1 MTLDNILEEIKKA
14 NSIVILTH
22 QSPDGD
28 AIGSSL
34 AFYIALKQMGKNPD
48 LIVKEMP
55 RVFKFLPYADEI
67 KTEKTIDGE
76 YDLAIALDCATEARI
91 DAGEECFEN
100 AKVTISID
108 HHESNKMFAEHNF
121 VNPAAPACAQILIGI
136 FEYIGIDITKE
147 IGTCIL
153 TGIITDTGGFKYSTI
168 SPETFE
174 FTANLLE
181 RGVDVSEIYKQV
193 LQIKTK
199 AHFKLSQMAT
209 SRLEFLEDEKVT
221 FTYITKEDEEKVNA
235 EPGDHEGIVELGRDI
250 EGVEVAIL
258 LRETDEGFK
267 ASLRSNGNINV
278 SDICM
283 MFGGGGHPAAAGCT
297 LSYSLEDA
305 KQKIIAQVKANLH

>member
-14 NSIVILTH
+14 NSIVLLTH

-34 AFYIALKQMGKNPD
+34 AFYIALKQFGKKAD
-48 LIVKEMP
+48 LVIEEMP
-55 RVFKFLPYADEI
+55 RVYEFLPCSDEV
-67 KTEKTIDGE
+67 KKEKDRQGE

-91 DAGEECFEN
+91 AGREECFEN

-108 HHESNKMFAEHNF
+108 HHESNKMFADYNF
-121 VNPAAPACAQILIGI
+121 VNPASPACAQILIGI
-136 FEYIGIDITKE
+136 FEHIGIEITKE
-147 IGTCIL
+147 IGACIL

-174 FTANLLE
+174 FTAHILSK
-181 RGVDVSEIYKQV
+181 GVDVSEIYKKV

-199 AHFKLSQMAT
+199 SHFKLSQIAT
-209 SRLEFLEDEKVT
+209 SRLEFLENDKIT
-221 FTYITKEDEEKVNA
+221 FTYITKEDEENVNA
-235 EPGDHEGIVELGRDI
+235 ETGDHEGIVEIARDI

-258 LRETDEGFK
+258 LRETDEGYK
-267 ASLRSNGNINV
+267 ASLRSNGDVNV
-278 SDICM
+278 SDVCM

-297 LSYSLEDA
+297 LSYSLEES
-305 KQKIIAQVKANLH
+305 KQKIISQVKANL

>member
-14 NSIVILTH
+14 NSIVLLTH

-48 LIVKEMP
+48 LIIKEMP
-55 RVFKFLPYADEI
+55 RVFGFLPCANEVKQESNI
-67 KTEKTIDGE
+67 QG

-91 DAGEECFEN
+91 DGREEFFEN

-136 FEYIGIDITKE
+136 FEYIGIEITKE

-174 FTANLLE
+174 FTASLLA
-181 RGVDVSEIYKQV
+181 RGVDVSEIYKKV

-199 AHFKLSQMAT
+199 SHFKLSQIAT
-209 SRLEFLEDEKVT
+209 SRLEFLEDEKIT
-221 FTYITKEDEEKVNA
+221 FTYITKEDEKKVNA

-258 LRETDEGFK
+258 LRETDEGYK
-267 ASLRSNGNINV
+267 ASLRSNGEVNV
-278 SDICM
+278 SDVCM

-297 LSYSLEDA
+297 IPYSLEDA
-305 KQKIIAQVKANLH
+305 KQKIISQVKANLFA